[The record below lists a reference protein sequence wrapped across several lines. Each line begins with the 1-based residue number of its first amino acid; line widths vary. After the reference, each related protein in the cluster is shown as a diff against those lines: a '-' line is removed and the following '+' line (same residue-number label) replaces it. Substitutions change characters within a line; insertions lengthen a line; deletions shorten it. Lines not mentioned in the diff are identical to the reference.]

1 MGNSAV
7 GYVHSTES
15 FGSVDGPGIR
25 FIAFMQGCRMRCQFC
40 HNPDTW
46 NMGGGTPYT
55 ADELLDEALSYREY
69 WGERGGITI
78 SGGEPL
84 LHIDFLIELF
94 KKAKAQGVHTT
105 LDTCG
110 QPFTYDQPFFDR
122 FQELME
128 YTDLL
133 LFDIKHIDD
142 EKHKELTMMSNKNI
156 LNMAQYLSEIEKP
169 VWVRHVLVPEK
180 SDFDEDLIRLD
191 TFIHSLKNVV
201 KVEILPYHKLGVYKY
216 AALNI
221 PYKLKDIEPPTTE
234 RIENA
239 KRLLHVDQYKLYE
252 MM

>member
-1 MGNSAV
+1 MSNSAV

-55 ADELLDEALSYREY
+55 ADELLDEALGYREY

-94 KKAKAQGVHTT
+94 KKAKSQGVHTT

-156 LNMAQYLSEIEKP
+156 LNMAHYLSEIEKP
-169 VWVRHVLVPEK
+169 VWIRHVLVPEK

-191 TFIHSLKNVV
+191 TFIQSLKNVV

-239 KRLLHVDQYKLYE
+239 KKLLHVDQYKLHE

>member
-169 VWVRHVLVPEK
+169 VWIRHVLVPEK

-239 KRLLHVDQYKLYE
+239 KKLLHVDQYKLHE

>member
-1 MGNSAV
+1 MSKPV
-7 GYVHSTES
+7 IGYVHSTES

-25 FIAFMQGCRMRCQFC
+25 FITFMQGCRMRCEFC

-55 ADELLDEALSYREY
+55 ADELLDEALQYRDF
-69 WGERGGITI
+69 WGAKGGITV

-84 LHIDFLIELF
+84 LHIDFLIEYF
-94 KKAKAQGVHTT
+94 KKAKEEGVHTT

-110 QPFTYDQPFFDR
+110 QPFTYDEPFFSR
-122 FQELME
+122 FEELMQ

-133 LFDIKHIDD
+133 LFDIKHIDA
-142 EKHKELTMMSNKNI
+142 EKHKQLTMHSNENI
-156 LNMAQYLSEIEKP
+156 LNMARYLSEIKKP
-169 VWVRHVLVPEK
+169 VWIRHVLVPER

-191 TFIHSLKNVV
+191 AFIQSLDNVD

-221 PYKLKDIEPPTTE
+221 PYKLEGIEPPTQE
-234 RIENA
+234 RVENA
-239 KRLLHVDQYKLYE
+239 QRLLHIDRYQNFQRS
-252 MM
+252 

>member
-180 SDFDEDLIRLD
+180 SDFDEDLICLD